1 MKDQLEENK
10 KRQQNSTTNST
21 TATTTTSATTT
32 TTTSNKPTYILP
44 NLKEIERNNK
54 LRTVEAHLYATI
66 VNQPLP
72 VKPSVSTSTVTPER
86 SAEQTAVRG
95 LTAALAAS
103 GVVSPAPV
111 AMKRGTDSAPH
122 SRSGSFSYSAKSMKP
137 HTQVVLAHTPV
148 AAAGT
153 TTTGTGSKGGEV
165 NKNKDTTGHSSIKN
179 KTTAVPT
186 TTAVT
191 VPPASGAASTI
202 TTAVESHM
210 AGICAVTAPVNL
222 PLFQKNLENNAKH
235 RTAVTAEIRRR
246 MLERRRGWEML
257 GDAYLEVGHK
267 WTAHVEQVEKDEG
280 GYKEGPKLRGSASTG
295 HMGTSFSLGG
305 ISTSTGLAGLSGALA
320 GFAGPGSAADLQG
333 LVGRT
338 QELSAAVSTRT
349 GLGVARSDYE
359 QVLFLSFII
368 LLFLY

>member
-10 KRQQNSTTNST
+10 KRQQNSTTSST
-21 TATTTTSATTT
+21 TATTTTSATTIT
-32 TTTSNKPTYILP
+32 TTATSNKPTYFLP

-72 VKPSVSTSTVTPER
+72 VKPSVSTATVTPER

-165 NKNKDTTGHSSIKN
+165 NKSKDTSSHSSIKN
-179 KTTAVPT
+179 HCCCHRPT
-186 TTAVT
+186 
-191 VPPASGAASTI
+191 
-202 TTAVESHM
+202 
-210 AGICAVTAPVNL
+210 C
-222 PLFQKNLENNAKH
+222 
-235 RTAVTAEIRRR
+235 
-246 MLERRRGWEML
+246 
-257 GDAYLEVGHK
+257 
-267 WTAHVEQVEKDEG
+267 
-280 GYKEGPKLRGSASTG
+280 
-295 HMGTSFSLGG
+295 
-305 ISTSTGLAGLSGALA
+305 
-320 GFAGPGSAADLQG
+320 
-333 LVGRT
+333 
-338 QELSAAVSTRT
+338 
-349 GLGVARSDYE
+349 
-359 QVLFLSFII
+359 
-368 LLFLY
+368 